1 MKNILFLAHRIPFP
15 PNKGDKIRSYHFL
28 SYLTT
33 VYNVYL
39 GAFIDDPNDWQYTEK
54 LDAICVETFYLKL
67 NTFKAKIK
75 SLKGFLTGEA
85 LSLPYYR
92 NQTMQHWVDSTIT
105 KNSISKVFV
114 FSSVMAQFIKKT
126 HDVEMFV
133 DFVDVDS
140 DKWRQYATS
149 KSGLSALIYQRESNY
164 LSNYEKR
171 IAEQAK
177 VSLFVSEHEADL
189 FKQLVPANLRK
200 KISSI
205 SNGVDIN
212 YFSSEQLFS
221 SPYAINEDV
230 IVFTGAMDYWA
241 NVDAV
246 KWFSDEILP
255 NILLNFPLVKFY
267 IVGSKPTKIVKALA
281 NKSVVVTGSV
291 EDIRPYITHARLA
304 IAPLRIARGIQ
315 NKVLE
320 AMAMGK
326 YVVTTSAAMD
336 GISYDKSLDVFIG
349 DNIDELAKLI
359 NKLLQKKSAEMI
371 SNVNRNFV
379 IDRYSWNKNANKLVD
394 LLEE

>member
-1 MKNILFLAHRIPFP
+1 
-15 PNKGDKIRSYHFL
+15 
-28 SYLTT
+28 
-33 VYNVYL
+33 
-39 GAFIDDPNDWQYTEK
+39 
-54 LDAICVETFYLKL
+54 
-67 NTFKAKIK
+67 
-75 SLKGFLTGEA
+75 
-85 LSLPYYR
+85 
-92 NQTMQHWVDSTIT
+92 MQHWVDSTIT

-281 NKSVVVTGSV
+281 NNSVVVTGSV